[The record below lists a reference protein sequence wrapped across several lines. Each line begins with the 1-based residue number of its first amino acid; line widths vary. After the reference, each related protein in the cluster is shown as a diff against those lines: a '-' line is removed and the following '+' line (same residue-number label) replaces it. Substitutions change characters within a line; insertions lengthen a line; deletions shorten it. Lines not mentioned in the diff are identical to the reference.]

1 MQILKQTVA
10 KNITALRT
18 LHKMT
23 QQQLGEELNYS
34 DKTISKWERAEA
46 FPDIYVLKQ
55 MAELF
60 SVTVDYFLHDH
71 PQNDVLIEKAENP
84 MQKVKARNHALIMAI
99 TVLGI
104 YAIATLLFV
113 IMMLCGNPEWRIF
126 IYTIP
131 VAAITLLVLNT
142 IWNGGKYNLY
152 FVSALLWSI
161 IACAYFAMVRY
172 NFWSL
177 FVIGIIPQLIVI
189 LCFFIRKKH

>member
-1 MQILKQTVA
+1 MQQLKQTVA

-18 LHKMT
+18 VHKLT
-23 QQQLGEELNYS
+23 QQQLGEQLNYS

-71 PQNDVLIEKAENP
+71 PNTEALIERAENP

-104 YAIATLLFV
+104 YAVATLVFV
-113 IMMLCGNPEWRIF
+113 IMMLSGVPEWRIF

-131 VAAITLLVLNT
+131 VSAITLLVLNT
-142 IWNGGKYNLY
+142 VWNKGKNNIY

-161 IACAYFAMVRY
+161 IACIYFAMFSY
-172 NFWSL
+172 KFWMIY
-177 FVIGIIPQLIVI
+177 VIGIIPQLIII
-189 LCFFIRKKH
+189 LCFSIRKKH